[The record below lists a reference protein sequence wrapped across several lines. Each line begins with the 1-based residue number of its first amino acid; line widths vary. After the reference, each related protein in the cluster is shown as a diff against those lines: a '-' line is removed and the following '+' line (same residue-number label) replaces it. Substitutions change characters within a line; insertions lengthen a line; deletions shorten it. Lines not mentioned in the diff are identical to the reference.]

1 MKTGKIIFSIFLTV
15 FFSFILPLYLSATV
29 ESSSKTFIIK
39 FRKLNDVTFKIKP
52 FLSRDAKVNLN
63 YSENS
68 IQVEDYQTNMYL
80 VEREIKRFDRQPYK
94 IGIRITVIVAEMERS
109 SVKTSR
115 QDIGLPAD
123 ISYLPE
129 ELNKILKYS
138 KYNLLDTLSISTK
151 EGENYTMSEN
161 DRYNLHF
168 YSDYIDVN
176 SGAVVLKDF
185 TLFLK
190 NKLPSGVTV
199 SKRLLKTDI
208 NLIPKQKLILG
219 GAKKDESPE
228 AIFFVIETET
238 VK

>member
-1 MKTGKIIFSIFLTV
+1 MVLFSFSLTV
-15 FFSFILPLYLSATV
+15 MSFAEDGID
-29 ESSSKTFIIK
+29 SKTFTIK
-39 FRKLNDVTFKIKP
+39 FRKLNDVTLKIKP
-52 FLSRDAKVNLN
+52 FLSREAKVNLN
-63 YSENS
+63 YSDNS
-68 IQVEDYQTNMYL
+68 IEVEDYPANLNL

-94 IGIRITVIVAEMERS
+94 IGIRVRVIFAEKDDDKRK
-109 SVKTSR
+109 SVKTGVS
-115 QDIGLPAD
+115 LPED
-123 ISYLPE
+123 ISYIPN
-129 ELNKILKYS
+129 ELNKILKYTR
-138 KYNLLDTLSISTK
+138 YNLFDTLSIQSK

-168 YSDYIDVN
+168 YSDYIDTS

-190 NKLPSGVTV
+190 SKLPSGVTV

-208 NLIPKQKLILG
+208 NLIPGQKLILG

>member
-1 MKTGKIIFSIFLTV
+1 
-15 FFSFILPLYLSATV
+15 
-29 ESSSKTFIIK
+29 
-39 FRKLNDVTFKIKP
+39 
-52 FLSRDAKVNLN
+52 
-63 YSENS
+63 
-68 IQVEDYQTNMYL
+68 
-80 VEREIKRFDRQPYK
+80 
-94 IGIRITVIVAEMERS
+94 
-109 SVKTSR
+109 
-115 QDIGLPAD
+115 
-123 ISYLPE
+123 
-129 ELNKILKYS
+129 
-138 KYNLLDTLSISTK
+138 
-151 EGENYTMSEN
+151 MSEN

-219 GAKKDESPE
+219 GAKKDESPD